1 MKFGGV
7 VVAASLLAGLVGMA
21 GCGSSDD
28 GAGASS
34 SALKGVAFSPLAGRC
49 EDLSR
54 LGLAWYYNW
63 SAKTD
68 CTGGPEYV
76 PQIWGSWQKLNWVPE
91 PSKAIADSGAS
102 TLLGFNEPDFAE
114 QANLSVDEA
123 LALWPSLEQTGA
135 QLGSPATAQREWLE
149 GFMAGARA
157 KGLRVDFI
165 AMHWYGW
172 DAGSCNDVSSLEDKI
187 QWAEQWGR
195 PIWITEWSCRVQ
207 PTDVVEKFYSDS
219 LAMFKKHPLV
229 HRYAWFLTRAGSDPN
244 HVDFTNASL
253 LDGTGAPSGLGNRYI
268 AAPAHR

>member
-7 VVAASLLAGLVGMA
+7 VVLAALLA

-28 GAGASS
+28 GAGSSS

-49 EDLSR
+49 EDLSQ
-54 LGLAWYYNW
+54 LGVSWYYNW
-63 SAKTD
+63 SAHND
-68 CTGGPEYV
+68 CAYAPEYV
-76 PQIWGSWQKLNWVPE
+76 PQIWGSWQKLSWVPE
-91 PSKAIADSGAS
+91 PSKALADNARSN

-114 QANLSVDEA
+114 QSNLSVDEA
-123 LALWPSLEQTGA
+123 LALWPLLEQTGA

-149 GFMAGARA
+149 HFMVGAQA
-157 KGLRVDFI
+157 KGLRVDLI

-187 QWAEQWGR
+187 KWAEQWGR

-207 PTDVVEKFYSDS
+207 PAPVVEKFYSDA

-229 HRYAWFLTRAGSDPN
+229 QRYAWFLTRAGSDPN
-244 HVDFTNASL
+244 HVDFANASL